1 MFPEHWSARVL
12 SSAGG
17 AFVKLWFV
25 SLSIPVGA
33 AVTMDA
39 VWACVPF
46 PLYFGMIGSHPGVP
60 EEGDEEV

>member
-1 MFPEHWSARVL
+1 
-12 SSAGG
+12 
-17 AFVKLWFV
+17 VKLWFV

-33 AVTMDA
+33 AVTMGA